1 MTVSMGVF
9 ITWLYACDVRRRW
22 HFCHVVFI
30 FTHWGMVTFNILQHS
45 GGPSALIAHQ
55 IPKVCIGLWV
65 GERREAH
72 FSLTSLA
79 AKGRRPSMGVHVQ
92 IIALRPELKY
102 RIHHCLSKTRQLKK
116 PNNKSPPKNQDAYQ
130 SCYWESFILK
140 ADAHS
145 LIAQDFADHVSS
157 AWDSEASRVK
167 SLNWLM
173 RGPRANHPVSFE
185 IRDTGK
191 MIWLLLFFFFLN
203 IVLT

>member
-1 MTVSMGVF
+1 MGIF

-30 FTHWGMVTFNILQHS
+30 FTLWGMVTFNFLHHS
-45 GGPSALIAHQ
+45 GGPSGLITYQ
-55 IPKVCIGLWV
+55 IPKVCIALWV
-65 GERREAH
+65 GGRRETH
-72 FSLTSLA
+72 FSLTRLPA

-92 IIALRPELKY
+92 IIAPRPELKY
-102 RIHHCLSKTRQLKK
+102 RIHPCLSKTRQLKK
-116 PNNKSPPKNQDAYQ
+116 PNNKFSPKNQDAYQ
-130 SCYWESFILK
+130 SCYWESFKLN

-145 LIAQDFADHVSS
+145 FIAQVFAGHVSS

-167 SLNWLM
+167 SFDWLM

-191 MIWLLLFFFFLN
+191 MIWLLFLFFFFLN